1 MIERLRKARRL
12 AKPSPAAQ
20 RSNRRRPQIPC
31 PADTVDPVTRE
42 ALDTG
47 RARLMMTGAILTLAF
62 AVVGMRLVDVA
73 LLQAAVEPRAAYAPK
88 PATLQFARADIV
100 DRNGVLLATSLPT
113 ASLYA
118 NPRQVQDAE
127 FTAGQLVSVL
137 PGLNRAQLTKRLAS
151 KRGFVWI
158 KRDLT
163 PRQQWDV
170 IGLGLPGVDFRREET
185 RVYPQG
191 RLVSHVLGFVDVDEK
206 GIAGV
211 ERQFE
216 TNLRDRAEPLALSI
230 DMRMQHALC
239 GELAAA
245 QGEFS
250 AKGAAGLV
258 LDVRTSEVMAMCSLP
273 DFDPNGSKAGQ
284 DPSRFNRV
292 SQGVYELGSAFKIF
306 TTAMALEAGV
316 ARLDDRYDATKPLK
330 ISRFTIRDYHAKS
343 RWLSVSEIFM
353 YSSNIG
359 SARLAME
366 VGGKA
371 QRDFL
376 DRIGLLSPSKVEL
389 PEVGS
394 PLVPDVWRQVS
405 TMTIGFGHGIAV
417 SPLQMAAGVAAMVNG
432 GEFRQPSL
440 IKRASGRVPEGVRVV
455 SERTSKKI
463 LKLMRLV
470 VEEGTGGRADAPGY
484 LVGGKTGTAEKSG
497 AGGYRR
503 RALLSS
509 FIGAF
514 PTDEPR
520 YVVFALLDEPKGTKK
535 THGYATG
542 GWVAAPVVGRVVQK
556 IGPIAG
562 IRPYD
567 AELPPIRR
575 DVAINRTPGTRTLAS
590 Y

>member
-1 MIERLRKARRL
+1 MIERLRKARLL
-12 AKPSPAAQ
+12 AKLTPAAQ
-20 RSNRRRPQIPC
+20 RSGRRRPQISC

-47 RARLMMTGAILTLAF
+47 RVRLMMTGAILSLAF
-62 AVVGMRLVDVA
+62 AVVGIRLVDVA
-73 LLQAAVEPRAAYAPK
+73 LLQAAVEPRAVYAPK

-118 NPRQVQDAE
+118 NPRQVQDPAY
-127 FTAGQLVSVL
+127 TADQLVSVL
-137 PGLNRAQLTKRLAS
+137 PDLNRELLTKRLSS
-151 KRGFVWI
+151 KRGFIWL

-163 PRQQWDV
+163 PRQHWDV
-170 IGLGLPGVDFRREET
+170 IRLGLPGVDFRREET
-185 RVYPQG
+185 RIYPQG

-216 TNLRDRAEPLALSI
+216 IDLRDRAEPLALSI

-245 QGEFS
+245 KDKYS
-250 AKGAAGLV
+250 AKGAAGLI
-258 LDVRTSEVMAMCSLP
+258 LDARTSEVMAMCSLP
-273 DFDPNGSKAGQ
+273 DFDPNGSKAGKES
-284 DPSRFNRV
+284 SRFNRV
-292 SQGVYELGSAFKIF
+292 AQGVYELGSAFKIF
-306 TTAMALEAGV
+306 TTAMALESGV

-366 VGGKA
+366 VGGKS
-371 QRDFL
+371 QQDFL
-376 DRIGLLSPSKVEL
+376 GRIGLLSPSEVEL

-440 IKRASGRVPEGVRVV
+440 IKRVPGRVPDGVRVV

-463 LKLMRLV
+463 RKLMRLV
-470 VEEGTGGRADAPGY
+470 VEEGTGSRAEAPGY

-497 AGGYRR
+497 AEGYRR

-520 YVVFALLDEPKGTKK
+520 YVVFALLDEPTGTKK

-542 GWVAAPVVGRVVQK
+542 GWVAAPIVGRVVQK

-567 AELPPIRR
+567 PELPPIRR
-575 DVAINRTPGTRTLAS
+575 DLAINRTPGTRTLAS

>member
-1 MIERLRKARRL
+1 MCIR
-12 AKPSPAAQ
+12 
-20 RSNRRRPQIPC
+20 
-31 PADTVDPVTRE
+31 
-42 ALDTG
+42 
-47 RARLMMTGAILTLAF
+47 
-62 AVVGMRLVDVA
+62 
-73 LLQAAVEPRAAYAPK
+73 
-88 PATLQFARADIV
+88 

-118 NPRQVQDAE
+118 NPRQVQDAD
-127 FTAGQLVSVL
+127 FTAKQLVTVL
-137 PGLNRAQLTKRLAS
+137 PELNRAHLVKRLS
-151 KRGFVWI
+151 SNRGFIWI
-158 KRDLT
+158 KRELT
-163 PRQQWDV
+163 PRQHQDV

-191 RLVSHVLGFVDVDEK
+191 RLMAHVLGFVDVDDK
-206 GIAGV
+206 GIAGI

-216 TNLRDRAEPLALSI
+216 MELRDQAEPLVLSI

-239 GELAAA
+239 SELVAA
-245 QGEFS
+245 QNEFS
-250 AKGAAGLV
+250 AKGAAGLI
-258 LDVRTSEVMAMCSLP
+258 LDARTSEVMAMCSLP
-273 DFDPNGSKAGQ
+273 DFDPNGSKSGR
-284 DPSRFNRV
+284 DSSRFNRV
-292 SQGVYELGSAFKIF
+292 AQGVYELGSAFKIF
-306 TTAMALEAGV
+306 TTAMALESGV

-330 ISRFTIRDYHAKS
+330 VSRFTIRDYHAKS

-376 DRIGLLSPSKVEL
+376 GSIGLLTPSEVEL

-394 PLVPDVWRQVS
+394 PLVPNVWRKIS

-440 IKRASGRVPEGVRVV
+440 VKRGPDGVPEGLRVV
-455 SERTSKKI
+455 SERTSEKI
-463 LKLMRLV
+463 RNLLRLV
-470 VEEGTGGRADAPGY
+470 VEEGTGNRADAPGY
-484 LVGGKTGTAEKSG
+484 LIGGKTGTAEKSG
-497 AGGYRR
+497 VGGYRR

-509 FIGAF
+509 FIGTF
-514 PTDEPR
+514 PMADPR

-535 THGYATG
+535 THGFATG
-542 GWVAAPVVGRVVQK
+542 GWVAAPIVGRVVQK
-556 IGPIAG
+556 IGPIAE
-562 IRPYD
+562 IHPYD
-567 AELPPIRR
+567 SELPKIRR
-575 DVAINRTPGTRTLAS
+575 DVVINRPLQTGTLAS